1 MIFDVSAFFFSFRF
15 TTMNLHLFNDEKK
28 KNKKTGKN
36 INLTQFVIF
45 TMTAP
50 NRAWG
55 QALLQDTL
63 RSACEGGVP
72 SRQ

>member
-1 MIFDVSAFFFSFRF
+1 
-15 TTMNLHLFNDEKK
+15 MNLHLFNDEKK

>member
-1 MIFDVSAFFFSFRF
+1 MFLHFFSFRF

-28 KNKKTGKN
+28 KKTGKN

-55 QALLQDTL
+55 QALL
-63 RSACEGGVP
+63 
-72 SRQ
+72 